1 MLPLRRSMKRGKCRA
16 KIVTS
21 LNCHT
26 LMLYFPWLC
35 LTDTKLNI
43 LQSHT
48 MSPTRNEPIAIVG
61 SGCRF
66 PGGSTSTSKLWDLLH
81 NPRDVSQEIGTGR
94 FKLDRFY
101 HKDGN
106 HHGTTNT
113 RRGYLLSDDIH
124 NFDAKFFG
132 ISPGEAEAIDPQQR
146 LLLEVVYEAVESAG
160 ITIQNLSGS
169 DTAVYVGLMCQD
181 FFTIQAQDNNYTPTY
196 GATGSAPSNAS
207 SRISYFFDWHG
218 PSMTIDTACSS
229 SMVAVHEAIQS
240 LRNGS
245 SRVAVACGTNLMLS
259 PFMYV
264 ALSKLNM
271 LSPTGRCQMWDADA
285 DGYARG
291 EGVASVVLKTLSA
304 AIEDGDNIA
313 CIIRE
318 IGLNHDGRTKGIT
331 MPSASA
337 QAALIRS
344 TYARAGL
351 DPTTKSGRCQF
362 FEAHGTGTPAGD
374 PQEAEVSI

>member
-1 MLPLRRSMKRGKCRA
+1 
-16 KIVTS
+16 
-21 LNCHT
+21 
-26 LMLYFPWLC
+26 MLYFPWLC

-66 PGGSTSTSKLWDLLH
+66 PGGSTSTSKLWELLH

-94 FKLDRFY
+94 FNLDRFY

-113 RRGYLLSDDIH
+113 RRGYLLSDDTH

-181 FFTIQAQDNNYTPTY
+181 FFTIQAQDNDYTPTY
-196 GATGSAPSNAS
+196 GATGSAPSNTS

-304 AIEDGDNIA
+304 AIEDGDNIG